1 MFICTDPLSAAV
13 IKRFVHEHLRGMYR
27 STFSPS
33 ALIIASSSSR
43 GVVERRT
50 IARRARPRGRTPVH
64 SIPFVRSR
72 CLLVF
77 IFPPLFV
84 PITVQI
90 HTSRIRMLYTPCID
104 ITSHHSPRPHL
115 WTSADARRA
124 AVVTLR
130 CRRVMSASCMSF
142 RASVSGARVSVEVRE
157 WVRWIGEKNRRRSFA
172 RARRGGRREG
182 RGKEDGWM
190 PASRRRA
197 RGRR

>member
-1 MFICTDPLSAAV
+1 
-13 IKRFVHEHLRGMYR
+13 
-27 STFSPS
+27 
-33 ALIIASSSSR
+33 
-43 GVVERRT
+43 
-50 IARRARPRGRTPVH
+50 
-64 SIPFVRSR
+64 
-72 CLLVF
+72 
-77 IFPPLFV
+77 
-84 PITVQI
+84 
-90 HTSRIRMLYTPCID
+90 MLYLYACID
-104 ITSHHSPRPHL
+104 ITSQHPPRPHL

-190 PASRRRA
+190 DARVASAREGSAVISFRRM
-197 RGRR
+197 RGED